1 MSTVE
6 RLLKQKSYAVY
17 SVAPNTT
24 VFEALSLMAEKEIGA
39 VVVLENNKLVGLL
52 SERDYARKI
61 ILKGK
66 SSKETFVEEI
76 MSCNLMTV
84 ELKTS
89 IEKCM
94 EIMTV
99 NRIRH
104 LPVVE
109 QGKLVGLISIGDVV
123 KYTIDEQEFTI
134 KQLHSYIT
142 SA

>member
-1 MSTVE
+1 MSTVK